1 MDFLTEELMSGQSWR
16 AFERA
21 IARWMGHCGWS
32 DIRIIAGSGDG
43 GGDVLGVRNAKGRV
57 EKYVVQAKSVSGTN
71 FVGPAAIDQV
81 LEAQG
86 IYGGD
91 VAVVATNGN
100 FTDSAIK
107 RRDKLNK
114 AGFNVKLWNGTFL
127 KKTLDLWPE
136 KNPLKKELRP
146 YQSKIVDST
155 FESIDQGRRRAH
167 FVVATGLGKT
177 VIASDFVN
185 RMILDGFKKILVLC
199 HARHLALQLEQGF
212 WPQIGK
218 SVPTRIFYG
227 GEPPIPIEGINF
239 GLFQT
244 FIGYLSG
251 IEPTDYDIVVVD
263 EAHHAMAHGFRRC
276 VNHLRPHFLL
286 GMTATP
292 WRGDG
297 ENIET
302 IFGQP
307 SEQVSIV
314 DGMRLGFLA
323 KVDYHVY
330 CDTVNWNE
338 VSQKAG
344 PVSVRELNK
353 KLFLPQRDD
362 AISGKVYDISKTFQK
377 PRIIFFCASIH
388 HAENMSRLM
397 MMHGL
402 IACELHSGISKREQ
416 YRILMDFSADKV
428 NVLCTVDMLN
438 EGIDIPDVNILVF
451 LRATHSRRIFI
462 QQLGRG
468 LRITPEKKEV
478 IVLDFV
484 TDLRRLADVMEMD
497 SDARGGGAGQ
507 QVVRLNDGIVD
518 FENKAIVPF
527 VQQWIID
534 VTDLGES
541 EDTRLLEFP
550 DIL

>member
-1 MDFLTEELMSGQSWR
+1 MNFLTEELMAGQSWR

-21 IARWMGHCGWS
+21 VARWMGHCGWS
-32 DIRIIAGSGDG
+32 DVRIIAGSGDG
-43 GGDVLGVRNAKGRV
+43 GGDVLAVRNEGGVVK
-57 EKYVVQAKSVSGTN
+57 KYVVQAKCMSGVN
-71 FVGPAAIDQV
+71 YVGPAAIDQV

-86 IYGGD
+86 IYGCD
-91 VAVVATNGN
+91 VAAVATNGN

-107 RRDKLNK
+107 RKDILNRG
-114 AGFNVKLWNGTFL
+114 GFDVKLWNGTFL
-127 KKTLDLWPE
+127 KETIELWPE
-136 KNPLKKELRP
+136 ESPLKKALRP
-146 YQSKIVDST
+146 YQEKIVEST
-155 FESIDQGRRRAH
+155 LANVRKGQKRTH
-167 FVVATGLGKT
+167 FIVATGLGKT

-185 RMILDGFKKILVLC
+185 RMISVGYNRVLVLC
-199 HARHLALQLEQGF
+199 HARHLAFQLEQGF
-212 WPQIGK
+212 WSQIGK

-227 GEPPIPIEGINF
+227 GEPPISIEGINF

-244 FIGYLSG
+244 FVGYLPG
-251 IEPTDYDIVVVD
+251 VEPTDYDIVVVD

-276 VNHLRPHFLL
+276 INHLKPHFLL

-297 ENIET
+297 ENIEA
-302 IFGQP
+302 IFGRP
-307 SEQVSIV
+307 SDQLSVV
-314 DGMRLGFLA
+314 DGMKLGFLA
-323 KVDYHVY
+323 KVNYHVY
-330 CDTVNWNE
+330 CDTVNWSE

-353 KLFLPQRDD
+353 RLFLPQRDD
-362 AISGKVYDISKTFQK
+362 AIAAKLFEICTTISN
-377 PRIIFFCASIH
+377 PRIIIFCASIP

-397 MMHGL
+397 MMHGMV
-402 IACELHSGISKREQ
+402 ACELHSGIPKREQ

-438 EGIDIPDVNILVF
+438 EGIDVPDVNILVF
-451 LRATHSRRIFI
+451 LRATHSRRIFV

-497 SDARGGGAGQ
+497 NEARRGITEQ
-507 QVVRLNDGIVD
+507 QVVELSDGIVD

-527 VQQWIID
+527 VQQWIMDIA
-534 VTDLGES
+534 DLGDS
-541 EDTRLLEFP
+541 DDTQLLEFP